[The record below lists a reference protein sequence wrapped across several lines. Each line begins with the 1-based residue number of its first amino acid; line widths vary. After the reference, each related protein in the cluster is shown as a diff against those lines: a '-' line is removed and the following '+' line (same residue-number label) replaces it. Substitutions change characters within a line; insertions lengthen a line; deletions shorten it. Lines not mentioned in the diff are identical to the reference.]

1 MNGRMIVCE
10 GIDGCGKST
19 LVKGIA
25 KDLINKGYSVKVMDS
40 RNVHNSIVG
49 SATRAYSDAGDEVA
63 SHTQITLLYLAALEG
78 VAKGC
83 EAFDGITKLKER
95 YDYIIMDR
103 WYYSTYIYGSNT
115 TEDTN
120 AKIFENRRIETIIDT
135 VLLDVPVPDIT
146 LYLSISGKQA
156 TSRLMDRDGLLTPD
170 FFSSEEKLEAYAKKY
185 DAMCKRLPEMYAIDA
200 TADRDT
206 LLREAI
212 CKITADT
219 IVSGVVDDYESNTIV
234 EGS

>member
-120 AKIFENRRIETIIDT
+120 AKIFENRRIETIIY
-135 VLLDVPVPDIT
+135 I
-146 LYLSISGKQA
+146 
-156 TSRLMDRDGLLTPD
+156 
-170 FFSSEEKLEAYAKKY
+170 
-185 DAMCKRLPEMYAIDA
+185 
-200 TADRDT
+200 
-206 LLREAI
+206 
-212 CKITADT
+212 KIN
-219 IVSGVVDDYESNTIV
+219 G
-234 EGS
+234 